1 MKSNSTRILQEILIT
16 ISNIIAIKNV
26 TFKQGENISPRQNSV
41 VLLFYERKATSHKR
55 NLKHRTFSLI
65 IIVINLH
72 RSIFGSKFEFRFRW
86 NICSVICH
94 KVKKYGTRSWPAEAD
109 TSLNLKPIS
118 KLLNLI
124 CKEYVMATPES
135 FKSN

>member
-1 MKSNSTRILQEILIT
+1 MWFAFKLVFVMKGNSTRTLQEILIT
-16 ISNIIAIKNV
+16 ISNIIAIKGMLLLNKEK
-26 TFKQGENISPRQNSV
+26 TSLHDKIPSV
-41 VLLFYERKATSHKR
+41 VLLFYERRATSHKR
-55 NLKHRTFSLI
+55 NLKQRTFSLLI

-94 KVKKYGTRSWPAEAD
+94 KVKKYGTRSWPAETN

-118 KLLNLI
+118 SYLI
-124 CKEYVMATPES
+124 
-135 FKSN
+135 